1 MIMKNLLMCLFL
13 GMCVSTFCITAQ
25 TTDSLMARKSDTLVL
40 GVYDEHQGLGKRFTS
55 DLSAMGG
62 GFVHALSRPLHWDGK
77 DFARFGAVV
86 GGIALLYVVDEQTSE
101 YFMDQREDIPEG
113 IRDFG
118 WYFGSPQ
125 VNYGLTGTI
134 YALGLFTNN
143 DKLRETGVLMITSA
157 SAAGLIQQL
166 TKSLTGRARPSTGF
180 GKNHF
185 RPFGGDAAYRSFPS
199 GHTVLSVTTMYAL
212 SKQFKSPWIKGACYV
227 IGMVAPVSRLWE
239 GAHWLTDVALSAVM
253 SVAIVE
259 SVDGYLKDRKAKELG
274 LKPSETSFKW
284 ELRAGPGGIGFVGR
298 F

>member
-1 MIMKNLLMCLFL
+1 MLVKNLLVWFCV
-13 GMCVSTFCITAQ
+13 GMGLSTSYTLAQ
-25 TTDSLMARKSDTLVL
+25 TSDSLVVSQNDTLLMNAVQER
-40 GVYDEHQGLGKRFTS
+40 DGLGKRFTS
-55 DLSAMGG
+55 DVSAMGG

-77 DFARFGAVV
+77 DFARFGAVA
-86 GGIALLYVVDEQTSE
+86 GGIALLYIVDDETSE
-101 YFMDQREDIPEG
+101 YFMDQREDVPEG

-227 IGMVAPVSRLWE
+227 VGMVAPVSRLWE

-274 LKPSETSFKW
+274 LKPDETTFKW